1 MMRKRP
7 PDSTSCIDGAASGV
21 GGYDSWGSRP
31 EPARTVWSNE
41 DRTFTFTLVPTRAR
55 KTEKAIRY
63 AY

>member
-1 MMRKRP
+1 M
-7 PDSTSCIDGAASGV
+7 SCIDGAASGV